1 METRRIRHILTR
13 MKAFVTGAT
22 GLLGNNL
29 VRALRAEGHEVVGLV
44 RSDAKARR
52 LLDGTGVT
60 WLVGDMRSPE
70 AFAPALGGCDA
81 VFHTA
86 AYFREYYQ
94 PGDHAEALAAVNVRG
109 TLALM
114 ALADDVGVRTFVH
127 TSSSGTIGSKPD
139 GSPGDEDTQAPPIAR
154 ENLYFRSKVDGDA
167 QIHAFAPKRGMA
179 IIEILPG
186 WMWGPGD
193 AAPTGSGQLAQDFLA
208 RNVPAIPPGGANVV
222 DARDVAKGMIR
233 AAERA
238 KHGARFLIAG
248 PTMSIAE
255 MLSAL
260 ERVSGIPGPR
270 MRLPYSLAFA
280 FACASEVWS
289 RISGRPALMTRV
301 ALRSMN
307 NPARATSARAERELD
322 VRFRPFDETARDV
335 VAWYRA
341 ASEAGKAGTE
351 KHGAV
356 AHA

>member
-1 METRRIRHILTR
+1 MLTR

-52 LLDGTGVT
+52 LLGDTGAT
-60 WLVGDMRSPE
+60 WVEGDMRSPE
-70 AFAPALGGCDA
+70 AFAPALAGCDA

-114 ALADDVGVRTFVH
+114 ALADDAGVRTFVH

-139 GSPGDEDTQAPPIAR
+139 GSPGDEDTPPPPIAK

-167 QIHAFAPKRGMA
+167 QIHAFAPKKGMA
-179 IIEILPG
+179 IVEILPG

-193 AAPTGSGQLAQDFLA
+193 AAPTGSGQLVQDFLA
-208 RNVPAIPPGGANVV
+208 RKVPAIPPGAANVV
-222 DARDVAKGMIR
+222 DARDVATGMVR

-238 KHGARFLIAG
+238 KHGARFIIAG
-248 PTMSIAE
+248 PAMSLAE

-270 MRLPYSLAFA
+270 VHLPYPVAFA
-280 FACASEVWS
+280 FAWASEVGS
-289 RISGRPALMTRV
+289 RISGRPALLTRLAV
-301 ALRSMN
+301 KTMN
-307 NPARATSARAERELD
+307 NPARATSARAERELG

-341 ASEAGKAGTE
+341 AGEAGNVGAE
-351 KHGAV
+351 KPGAV

>member
-52 LLDGTGVT
+52 LLDGTGAT

-208 RNVPAIPPGGANVV
+208 RKVPAIPPGGANVV

-270 MRLPYSLAFA
+270 MRPTVFP
-280 FACASEVWS
+280 
-289 RISGRPALMTRV
+289 RIRVRLRERSMVTHLRPAGVDDSDGAEVDEQPRPRNLG
-301 ALRSMN
+301 AGG
-307 NPARATSARAERELD
+307 ARARRSVPAVRRDRAGCGG
-322 VRFRPFDETARDV
+322 V
-335 VAWYRA
+335 V
-341 ASEAGKAGTE
+341 SGG
-351 KHGAV
+351 
-356 AHA
+356 

>member
-1 METRRIRHILTR
+1 

-29 VRALRAEGHEVVGLV
+29 VRALRAEGYEVVGLV

-52 LLDGTGVT
+52 LLGDTGAT
-60 WLVGDMRSPE
+60 WVVGDMRSPE
-70 AFAPALGGCDA
+70 AFAAALGGCDA

-114 ALADDVGVRTFVH
+114 ALADDAGVRTFVH

-139 GSPGDEDTQAPPIAR
+139 GSPGDEDTPPPPIAK

-208 RNVPAIPPGGANVV
+208 RKVPAIPPGAVNVV
-222 DARDVAKGMIR
+222 DARDVATGMVR

-248 PTMSIAE
+248 PPMSLAG

-270 MRLPYSLAFA
+270 VRLPYALALA
-280 FACASEVWS
+280 FACASEAWS
-289 RISGRPALMTRV
+289 RVSGQPALLTRL
-301 ALRSMN
+301 ALKTMN
-307 NPARATSARAERELD
+307 NPARATSARAERELG

-341 ASEAGKAGTE
+341 AGEGKELEESPGVVGSRRSPR
-351 KHGAV
+351 KGPPKL
-356 AHA
+356 